1 MFLPRSHPRGEDLNL
16 AQEVEDGK
24 EILRDHKAITQ
35 ELT

>member
-24 EILRDHKAITQ
+24 EIL
-35 ELT
+35 